1 MPTPSAGPILH
12 HVSEEGG
19 IGVFEPRPPPNP
31 AAGVTDPV
39 VWAVDADRLVNYLV
53 PRDCPRVT
61 FAAGSRS
68 IAADVARFI
77 GPGRSTRIVAVEQGW
92 LEAIRAC
99 RLYCYDLPAEGFVLR
114 DAIAGYWL
122 AQQPVVPLRRRQV
135 ADAPAE
141 LAEHGAELRVL
152 ANLWELHDA
161 VAASSLDFSMIR
173 MRNAAPP
180 IAARRSGSSS

>member
-1 MPTPSAGPILH
+1 MSIRH
-12 HVSEEGG
+12 HVSEQGG
-19 IGVFEPRPPPNP
+19 IGLFEPRLPPSP

-39 VWAVDADRLVNYLV
+39 VWAVDAERLANYLM

-61 FAAGSRS
+61 FAAGPRS
-68 IAADVARFI
+68 SAADIARFI
-77 GPGRSTRIVAVEQGW
+77 GSGRSGRVVAVERAW
-92 LEAIRAC
+92 LAAIKTC
-99 RLYCYDLPAEGFVLR
+99 RLYCYDLPAEGFVLQ

-122 AQQPVVPLRRRQV
+122 ARQPVVPLRCRPI
-135 ADAPAE
+135 ADVPAA
-141 LAEHGAELRVL
+141 LAERGAELRVL
-152 ANLWELHDA
+152 ENLWQLHDA